1 MRITNYKPIYNKQN
15 NKNIY
20 TLKYRYVTIT
30 DCEKV
35 FGSKRTAV
43 RFYSVPLPICLAGS
57 SCWPKQGVAWIAHVS
72 DVGTYTG
79 ELVPVLCI
87 QYWRWFSTAN

>member
-1 MRITNYKPIYNKQN
+1 MIATFWSRSRCQIEEIIKERKKI
-15 NKNIY
+15 I
-20 TLKYRYVTIT
+20 
-30 DCEKV
+30 DCEKT

-43 RFYSVPLPICLAGS
+43 RFYSVPFPICLAGS

-79 ELVPVLCI
+79 ELIPVLCI